1 MRRALPLFGLF
12 LLGAPGCVAGTP
24 AAEGYTYVFRD
35 LSPAPIMEAPKV
47 AVRPVVVGGT
57 AIFGVR
63 QAEDNEILEIGSVA
77 SNNENVLFPELMDE
91 KMGMFTVVAKAP
103 GEAKIVAAGY
113 DGKWQSV
120 EMKAARAVKADVLL
134 LPIFPHVSLPREL
147 TGSEVGI
154 LPNEK
159 VWLLPG
165 YRDAEDN
172 RLTGWGVA
180 TWSAEGAGHVVNED
194 QNDFGEFRNAQSGD
208 TMVRFGDFGE
218 LKLATVQRAEIT
230 ALSLY
235 DHRERELFR
244 PDETIPFKVG
254 RLRVMHLVART
265 ADGRYVVGAYD
276 DTLDVVAAKDKRNVL
291 RLVDG
296 RDEPPDEDT
305 ATLLRQLA
313 EGRGFMMGATYA
325 GDAEIEVTWA
335 GQSARWRVH
344 AFGE

>member
-1 MRRALPLFGLF
+1 MRPALL
-12 LLGAPGCVAGTP
+12 LLGLSGCVAGTP
-24 AAEGYTYVFRD
+24 AAEGHTYVFRD

-63 QAEDNEILEIGSVA
+63 QAEDNEVLEIGSVA
-77 SNNENVLFPELMDE
+77 SNDESVLVPELMDG
-91 KMGMFTVVAKAP
+91 KKGMFTVRAKSP
-103 GEAKIVAAGY
+103 GRAKIVAAGY

-120 EMKAARAVKADVLL
+120 EMTAARATRADVLL

-147 TGSEVGI
+147 TGAQVGI
-154 LPNEK
+154 LPDEK

-165 YRDAEDN
+165 YRDSEDN
-172 RLTGWGVA
+172 RLTGWGVS
-180 TWSAEGAGHVVNED
+180 TWRAEGAGHVVNED
-194 QNDFGEFRNAQSGD
+194 QNDFGEFRNAASGD
-208 TMVRFGDFGE
+208 TVVSFGDFGE
-218 LKLATVQRAEIT
+218 LKLSTVAPREIT

-265 ADGRYVVGAYD
+265 ADGRYVVGDND
-276 DTLDVVAAKDKRNVL
+276 DTVDASASRDKRKIL

-296 RDEPPDEDT
+296 RDEAPDDDT
-305 ATLLRQLA
+305 AILLRQLA

-325 GDAEIEVTWA
+325 GDAEIEVNWA
-335 GQSARWRVH
+335 GHSARWQVH